1 MIIIQEQVMKKDQ
14 NINILRISMLLR
26 DQYIIK
32 ENLQLKRFLRENS
45 YYYKN
50 LNRDQRFIYQL
61 ANMMKKEYK
70 LTLPD
75 RLDKLKS
82 NISMI
87 NTFMD
92 IIN

>member
-1 MIIIQEQVMKKDQ
+1 MIIVQEQVMKKDQ
-14 NINILRISMLLR
+14 SINILRISMLLR

-50 LNRDQRFIYQL
+50 LNRDHRFIYQL
-61 ANMMKKEYK
+61 GSMMKKEYK

>member
-1 MIIIQEQVMKKDQ
+1 
-14 NINILRISMLLR
+14 MLLR
-26 DQYIIK
+26 DQYI
-32 ENLQLKRFLRENS
+32 LKGNFYLKKYLRENS

-50 LNRDQRFIYQL
+50 LNRDFNFIYKL
-61 ANMMKKEYK
+61 NNLMKEEYK
-70 LTLPD
+70 LTLPA
-75 RLDKLKS
+75 RLDKLKN

>member
-1 MIIIQEQVMKKDQ
+1 
-14 NINILRISMLLR
+14 MLLR
-26 DQYIIK
+26 DQYILK
-32 ENLQLKRFLRENS
+32 ENMYLKKFLRENS

-50 LNRDQRFIYQL
+50 LNREPNFIFKL
-61 ANMMKKEYK
+61 SKLMKEEYK

-75 RLDKLKS
+75 RLDKIKN
-82 NISMI
+82 NINMI

>member
-1 MIIIQEQVMKKDQ
+1 
-14 NINILRISMLLR
+14 MLLR

-32 ENLQLKRFLRENS
+32 ENMYLKKFLRENS

-50 LNRDQRFIYQL
+50 LIREPNFIFKL
-61 ANMMKKEYK
+61 SKIMKEEYK
-70 LTLPD
+70 LTLPAK
-75 RLDKLKS
+75 LDKIKN

>member
-1 MIIIQEQVMKKDQ
+1 
-14 NINILRISMLLR
+14 MLLR
-26 DQYIIK
+26 EQYILK
-32 ENLQLKRFLRENS
+32 ENLYLKKYLRENS

-50 LNRDQRFIYQL
+50 LNRDPYFIYKL
-61 ANMMKKEYK
+61 NSLMKEEYK

-75 RLDKLKS
+75 KLDKLKN

-92 IIN
+92 IVN

>member
-1 MIIIQEQVMKKDQ
+1 
-14 NINILRISMLLR
+14 MLLK

-32 ENLQLKRFLRENS
+32 ENIYLKKYLRENS
-45 YYYKN
+45 YNYKY
-50 LNRDQRFIYQL
+50 LNRDYNFIQKL
-61 ANMMKKEYK
+61 NSQMKEAYK

-75 RLDKLKS
+75 RLDKLKD

>member
-1 MIIIQEQVMKKDQ
+1 
-14 NINILRISMLLR
+14 MLLR

-32 ENLQLKRFLRENS
+32 ENLYLKKYLRENS
-45 YYYKN
+45 FYYKN
-50 LNRDQRFIYQL
+50 LNRDYNFIYKL
-61 ANMMKKEYK
+61 SKLMKEEYK

-75 RLDKLKS
+75 RLDKIKN